1 MKKYKVLCTVFALAA
16 CCFVAGAINHI
27 VNTGE
32 GIVSSLLL
40 AAGCLCASVA
50 CYKQK

>member
-1 MKKYKVLCTVFALAA
+1 MNIYKVLCVVFALAA
-16 CCFVAGAINHI
+16 CCFVAGTVNHI

-32 GIVSSLLL
+32 GIVSSILL

-50 CYKQK
+50 CYKKK